1 MEREQMNITK
11 TQADARRAY
20 ANGAVGVAVSGAVW
34 TMSGLIA
41 LSGKLETAM
50 LVLFIGGMAINPL
63 SQLIVGRL
71 LKLEPAD
78 KENSLIWLGL
88 LTVPV
93 VLLGMYAGYVLS
105 AGNPAAFFAF
115 TLMAIGARYLVF
127 QTMFGLPHYI
137 VLGLSLLAVG
147 FATFCL
153 SLGSA
158 AAVALIGG
166 AIELAAALTLSR
178 VKA

>member
-1 MEREQMNITK
+1 MHIAEA
-11 TQADARRAY
+11 QADARRAY

-34 TMSGLIA
+34 TLSGLIA
-41 LSGKLETAM
+41 LGGQLESAM
-50 LVLFIGGMAINPL
+50 LALFIGGMAINPL

-71 LKLEPAD
+71 LKRDPAD
-78 KENSLIWLGL
+78 KANSLIWLGL

-93 VLLGMYAGYVLS
+93 ILLGMYAGYVLS
-105 AGNPAAFFAF
+105 AANPAAFFAF

-127 QTMFGLPHYI
+127 QTLFGLPHYI

-147 FATFCL
+147 FATFWL

-158 AAVALIGG
+158 ATVALTGG
-166 AIELAAALTLSR
+166 AIELAAALILSR